1 MVVCKSSLS
10 AIFLPNSQL
19 GSGDEKQIKQR
30 VISSIEFPKRVQ
42 LSSVQGDDHCDI
54 CENCVQREQREGS
67 DFLELSGK
75 A

>member
-1 MVVCKSSLS
+1 M
-10 AIFLPNSQL
+10 Q
-19 GSGDEKQIKQR
+19 KQIKQP
-30 VISSIEFPKRVQ
+30 VVSSIGFTKGVR
-42 LSSVQGDDHCDI
+42 LSSVQGDNRCDM